1 MRIVLIG
8 QAAFGRAVLERI
20 HDGGKD
26 TVAGVFAPPD
36 TPGRGRDPLA
46 EAAAERG
53 IRVEQHAR
61 LRSPRAV
68 QAFAGLEPDLCVMA
82 FVTDIVPLAIIQA
95 PRLGTIQYHPSLLPL
110 HRGPSSINWA
120 IINGDTRTG
129 LTVFWPDAGLDT
141 GPVLLQRETEIGPDD
156 TVGSV
161 YFNRL
166 FPMGVDA
173 ILEAIDL
180 VREGE
185 APRTT
190 QDESRATYESH
201 CTDADGAIDWRRTAG
216 ELHNLIR
223 GCDPQPGA
231 HTTHAGAT
239 VRLYGSTALPASDAA
254 PGTVIAVSDEG
265 VQVAASDGA
274 ILIARMR
281 PAGAGKS
288 PAAEAAAAIGLRSG
302 DRLGT

>member
-8 QAAFGRAVLERI
+8 QAAFAQAVLERI
-20 HDGGKD
+20 LDDGKD

-36 TPGRGRDPLA
+36 TPGRPRDPLT
-46 EAAAERG
+46 EAAAGRG

-61 LRSPRAV
+61 LRSPEAV
-68 QAFAGLEPDLCVMA
+68 QAFASLEPDLCVMA
-82 FVTDIVPLAIIQA
+82 FVTDIVPQDIIDA

-120 IINGDTRTG
+120 IVNGDTRTG
-129 LTVFWPDAGLDT
+129 LTIFWPDAGLDT
-141 GPVLLQRETEIGPDD
+141 GPVLLQRETEIGPAD

-161 YFNRL
+161 YFDRL

-173 ILEAIDL
+173 MLEAIDL
-180 VREGE
+180 VREGR
-185 APRTT
+185 APRTP

-201 CTDADGAIDWRRTAG
+201 CTDAQAAIDWRQSAG
-216 ELHNLIR
+216 EVHNLIR

-231 HTTHAGAT
+231 HTTHAGAL
-239 VRLYGSTALPASDAA
+239 VRLYGSTALPASAAA
-254 PGTVIAVSDEG
+254 PGTVISVSDEG
-265 VQVAASDGA
+265 VQAAASDGA
-274 ILIARMR
+274 ILVTRMR
-281 PAGAGKS
+281 PAGAGKA
-288 PAAEAAAAIGLRSG
+288 PAAEAAAAIGLRPG